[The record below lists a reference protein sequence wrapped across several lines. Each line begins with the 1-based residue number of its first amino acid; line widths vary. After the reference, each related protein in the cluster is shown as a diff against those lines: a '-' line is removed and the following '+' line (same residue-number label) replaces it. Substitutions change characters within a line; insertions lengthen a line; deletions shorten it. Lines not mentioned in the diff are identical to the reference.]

1 MTRTAP
7 LVRASLNARPLFSLT
22 LAQQVKERRNL
33 QNRNP
38 GIAAQRKDV
47 ACVAGDDVVAF
58 CRDGALRTRLSE
70 GSALMTSTVCAGVTW
85 FV

>member
-33 QNRNP
+33 HNRNP
-38 GIAAQRKDV
+38 GMLPSGRMWRV
-47 ACVAGDDVVAF
+47 
-58 CRDGALRTRLSE
+58 CR
-70 GSALMTSTVCAGVTW
+70 
-85 FV
+85 